1 MTLRTAHPQEA
12 EILWNIR
19 NQAIRHG
26 CKTSYDADVI
36 ARWTPDLMPEH
47 YRQMV
52 IDYPF
57 YVVEDEKGV
66 IAATG
71 YLDLDTH
78 CLEAIFTLPSA
89 TGKGMATR
97 IIEALTHEARSRG
110 ITRLRLDAT
119 PNAHSFY
126 QKLGF
131 VTLREN
137 YHHSRM
143 AGAEIAEG
151 KREGWSKLYWVTRE
165 NNPARKLYDRYG
177 DADDYVRYRLS
188 L

>member
-1 MTLRTAHPQEA
+1 MVLRRANPQEA
-12 EILWNIR
+12 EILWTIR

-36 ARWTPDLMPEH
+36 ARWTPDLMPER

-52 IDYPF
+52 IEYPF
-57 YVVEDEKGV
+57 YVVEDEKGD

-78 CLEAIFTLPSA
+78 RVEAIFTVPAASN
-89 TGKGMATR
+89 KGMATR
-97 IIEALTHEARSRG
+97 IIEALKNEARSRG
-110 ITRLRLDAT
+110 ITRLTLDAT
-119 PNAHSFY
+119 PNAQSFY

-131 VTLREN
+131 ATLSEK

-143 AGAEIAEG
+143 AGADLRCFEMAIE
-151 KREGWSKLYWVTRE
+151 L
-165 NNPARKLYDRYG
+165 
-177 DADDYVRYRLS
+177 
-188 L
+188 

>member
-1 MTLRTAHPQEA
+1 MVLRRAKPQEA

-26 CKTSYDADVI
+26 CKASYDADVI
-36 ARWTPDLMPEH
+36 ARWTPDLMPER

-52 IDYPF
+52 IEYPF
-57 YVVEDEKGV
+57 YVVEDEKGE

-78 CLEAIFTLPSA
+78 CLEAIFTLPAAS
-89 TGKGMATR
+89 GKGMATR
-97 IIEALTHEARSRG
+97 IIGALKQEARSQG
-110 ITRLRLDAT
+110 ITRLTLDAT
-119 PNAHSFY
+119 PNARSFY

-131 VTLREN
+131 ATLSEK

-143 AGAEIAEG
+143 AGADLRCFEMSIN
-151 KREGWSKLYWVTRE
+151 V
-165 NNPARKLYDRYG
+165 
-177 DADDYVRYRLS
+177 
-188 L
+188 

>member
-1 MTLRTAHPQEA
+1 MVLRRAKPQEA

-36 ARWTPDLMPEH
+36 ARWTPDLMPER

-52 IDYPF
+52 IEYPF
-57 YVVEDEKGV
+57 YVVEDEEGE

-78 CLEAIFTLPSA
+78 CLEAIFTLPAAS
-89 TGKGMATR
+89 GKGMATR
-97 IIEALTHEARSRG
+97 IIEALKQEARSRG
-110 ITRLRLDAT
+110 ITRLTLDAT
-119 PNAHSFY
+119 PNARSFY

-131 VTLREN
+131 ATLSEK

-143 AGAEIAEG
+143 AGADLRCFEMAIN
-151 KREGWSKLYWVTRE
+151 V
-165 NNPARKLYDRYG
+165 
-177 DADDYVRYRLS
+177 
-188 L
+188 

>member
-1 MTLRTAHPQEA
+1 MTLRKANPQEA
-12 EILWNIR
+12 ETLWNIR

-36 ARWTPDLMPEH
+36 ARWTPDLMPER

-57 YVVEDEKGV
+57 YVVEDEKGHV
-66 IAATG
+66 AATG

-78 CLEAIFTLPSA
+78 CLEAIFTLPAA

-97 IIEALTHEARSRG
+97 IIEALKQEARSRG
-110 ITRLRLDAT
+110 ITRLTLDAT
-119 PNAHSFY
+119 PNAWTFY

-131 VTLREN
+131 VTLNEK

-143 AGAEIAEG
+143 AGADLRCFEMAIN
-151 KREGWSKLYWVTRE
+151 V
-165 NNPARKLYDRYG
+165 
-177 DADDYVRYRLS
+177 
-188 L
+188 

>member
-1 MTLRTAHPQEA
+1 MTLRKAHPQEA

-52 IDYPF
+52 IEYPF
-57 YVVEDEKGV
+57 YVVEDERETLRQPAILIWIPTVWRRYSPCLQPPVKAWRPGLSRRSKRRP
-66 IAATG
+66 IAG
-71 YLDLDTH
+71 
-78 CLEAIFTLPSA
+78 
-89 TGKGMATR
+89 
-97 IIEALTHEARSRG
+97 G
-110 ITRLRLDAT
+110 ITRLTLDAT
-119 PNAHSFY
+119 PNARSFY

-131 VTLREN
+131 VTLSEK

-143 AGAEIAEG
+143 AGADLRCFEMAIN
-151 KREGWSKLYWVTRE
+151 L
-165 NNPARKLYDRYG
+165 
-177 DADDYVRYRLS
+177 
-188 L
+188 

>member
-1 MTLRTAHPQEA
+1 MVLRRANPQEA
-12 EILWNIR
+12 EILWTIR

-36 ARWTPDLMPEH
+36 ARWTPDLMPER

-52 IDYPF
+52 IEYPF
-57 YVVEDEKGV
+57 YVVEDEKGD

-78 CLEAIFTLPSA
+78 RVEAIFTLPAASN
-89 TGKGMATR
+89 KGMATR
-97 IIEALTHEARSRG
+97 IIEALKNEARSRG
-110 ITRLRLDAT
+110 ITRLTLDAT
-119 PNAHSFY
+119 PNAQPFY

-131 VTLREN
+131 ATLSEK

-143 AGAEIAEG
+143 AGADLRCFEMAIE
-151 KREGWSKLYWVTRE
+151 L
-165 NNPARKLYDRYG
+165 
-177 DADDYVRYRLS
+177 
-188 L
+188 

>member
-1 MTLRTAHPQEA
+1 MVLRRANPQEA
-12 EILWNIR
+12 EILWTIR

-36 ARWTPDLMPEH
+36 ARWTPDLMPER

-52 IDYPF
+52 IEYPF
-57 YVVEDEKGV
+57 YVVEDEKGD

-78 CLEAIFTLPSA
+78 RVEAIFTLPAASN
-89 TGKGMATR
+89 KGMATR
-97 IIEALTHEARSRG
+97 IIEALKNEARSRG
-110 ITRLRLDAT
+110 ITRLTLDAT
-119 PNAHSFY
+119 PNAQSFY

-131 VTLREN
+131 ATLSEK

-143 AGAEIAEG
+143 AGADLRCFEMAIE
-151 KREGWSKLYWVTRE
+151 L
-165 NNPARKLYDRYG
+165 
-177 DADDYVRYRLS
+177 
-188 L
+188 

>member
-1 MTLRTAHPQEA
+1 MTLRKANPQEA
-12 EILWNIR
+12 ETLWNIR

-36 ARWTPDLMPEH
+36 ARWTPDLMPAR

-52 IDYPF
+52 IEYPF
-57 YVVEDEKGV
+57 YVVEDEKGHV
-66 IAATG
+66 VATG

-78 CLEAIFTLPSA
+78 CLEAIFTLPAA

-97 IIEALTHEARSRG
+97 IIEALKQEARSRG
-110 ITRLRLDAT
+110 ITRLTLDAT
-119 PNAHSFY
+119 PNAWTFY

-131 VTLREN
+131 VTLNEK

-143 AGAEIAEG
+143 AGA
-151 KREGWSKLYWVTRE
+151 
-165 NNPARKLYDRYG
+165 D
-177 DADDYVRYRLS
+177 LS
-188 L
+188 CFEMAINV

>member
-1 MTLRTAHPQEA
+1 MTLRKATPQEA
-12 EILWNIR
+12 ETLWNIR

-26 CKTSYDADVI
+26 CTTSYDAEVI
-36 ARWTPDLMPEH
+36 ARWTPDLMPER

-52 IDYPF
+52 IEYPF
-57 YVVEDEKGV
+57 YVVEDEKGD

-78 CLEAIFTLPSA
+78 CLEAIFTLPAAS
-89 TGKGMATR
+89 GKGMATR
-97 IIEALTHEARSRG
+97 IIEALKNEARSRG
-110 ITRLRLDAT
+110 IARLRLDAT

-143 AGAEIAEG
+143 AGADLRCFEMAID
-151 KREGWSKLYWVTRE
+151 L
-165 NNPARKLYDRYG
+165 
-177 DADDYVRYRLS
+177 
-188 L
+188 